1 MEKYPLIKFVL
12 IFILGIILQYLFL
25 IEGIVIFFICLSS
38 AFILILISLFRKYNF
53 AVSRN
58 ILLAIAIASCGA
70 SYYSIM
76 KNDCAEYPFIEPKI
90 KNAVVIGNISSI
102 DLIKKDNLVFEVDV
116 DTIFLGEKI
125 YSKNMVMLARIKL
138 SHSGLKKIYN
148 KIGVGNRIKI
158 IGTII
163 RPRNERNPGEF
174 DYQKYLSQQGI
185 SGIINVYKKDD
196 FEIISNETWVLSNA
210 IHTARKSIDVTISN
224 THNLSTSAL
233 LRGLLLADKS
243 LIENDLRNEFVN
255 AGVIHVLAVSGLHVG
270 FVILI
275 FIFLFRRM
283 NVYLRFILT
292 VLGLFSFMIIT
303 NAPAS
308 VTRATIMAI
317 SMLIAPIA
325 GRNYNSINSLALA
338 ALIILLFD
346 PSQLFNPGFQL
357 SFSAVLSIV
366 IIYPKMNNSILKMGI
381 NSKVI
386 RYLLLFFSVSFAAQI
401 GTLPFTLAYFHR
413 LSLVAFAANLIVIPL
428 IGVIVG
434 LGIFTITITPM
445 FAGLASLYA
454 SANELLSYIL
464 FSVVDFSGSLS
475 FSYLTVGQ
483 FSIMDSII
491 FYLSLGMILTL
502 WNKLN
507 SVAAKLIFM
516 ILIISNCFI
525 LFSVDNYKLLPDKKL
540 SIVAIDIGQGDS
552 FLIKFPNGKYALIDA
567 GDATQYFDNGANVI
581 APLLERLGIDKIDY
595 GFITHI
601 DSDHF
606 MGYYSLVKRNLIKE
620 IIKPQFDSSS
630 QKDIDFE
637 KFLRSSHIPIRY
649 HSKKMN
655 KIGGTAVYM
664 LNDTTD
670 NFYYTLNSNDKSGV
684 LKIVYGKTSFL
695 FMGDAGI
702 KTEKYYQKNYG
713 SFLKVDVLKAGHHG
727 SKTSSCEDFVN
738 LVKPKLAIISAGVAN
753 KFKHPHKDVLER
765 FERYNAKILRTDISG
780 AIILQS
786 DGFEIK
792 NINWNKE

>member
-1 MEKYPLIKFVL
+1 MERYPLIKFVL

-25 IEGIVIFFICLSS
+25 IEGIVIYFICVSATFIFVLLS
-38 AFILILISLFRKYNF
+38 LLRKYNISVF
-53 AVSRN
+53 QN
-58 ILLAIAIASCGA
+58 ILLIIAISACGA
-70 SYYSIM
+70 SYYTIM
-76 KNDCAEYPFIEPKI
+76 KNDCADYPFTEPKI

-102 DLIKKDNLVFEVDV
+102 DLLKKDNLVFEVDA
-116 DTIFLGEKI
+116 DTTFWDDDI
-125 YSKNMVMLARIKL
+125 YAEDISIRSRIKL
-138 SHSGLKKIYN
+138 SQRQLREIYN

-185 SGIINVYKKDD
+185 SCIINVYKKDD
-196 FEIISNETWVLSNA
+196 FVILSNETSVLSNS
-210 IHTARKSIDVTISN
+210 IHSVRKSIDAVISA
-224 THNLSTSAL
+224 THNSSTSAL

-283 NVYLRFILT
+283 NVYLRFVLT

-303 NAPAS
+303 NTPAS

-325 GRNYNSINSLALA
+325 GRNYNSINSLALS

-366 IIYPKMNNSILKMGI
+366 IIYPKMSKSILKWSI
-381 NSKVI
+381 KSKVI
-386 RYLLLFFSVSFAAQI
+386 SYLLLFFSVSFAAQV

-434 LGIFTITITPM
+434 LGIFTIVIAQV
-445 FAGLASLYA
+445 FASLSLYYA

-464 FSVVDFSGSLS
+464 FSVVVFSGSLS
-475 FSYLTVGQ
+475 FSYLTVSQ
-483 FSIMDSII
+483 FSMLDSII

-502 WNKLN
+502 WNRLN
-507 SVAAKLIFM
+507 STAAKVIFM
-516 ILIISNCFI
+516 ILIISNC
-525 LFSVDNYKLLPDKKL
+525 LVWFSVDNYKLLPDNKL
-540 SIVAIDIGQGDS
+540 SVVAIDIGQGDS
-552 FLIKFPNGKYALIDA
+552 FLIKFPDGKYALIDA
-567 GDATQYFDNGANVI
+567 GDATQYFDNGVNVI

-606 MGYYSLVKRNLIKE
+606 MGYYTIVKKHLIKE
-620 IIKPQFDSSS
+620 IIKPQFDPSS

-637 KFLRSSHIPIRY
+637 KFLRNMNIPIHY
-649 HSKKMN
+649 HSKN
-655 KIGGTAVYM
+655 ADKIGGAAVYM

-670 NFYYTLNSNDKSGV
+670 NFYYTLSSNDKSGV
-684 LKIVYGKTSFL
+684 LKIAYGKTSFL

-702 KTEKYYQKNYG
+702 KTEKYYQKKYG

-727 SKTSSCEDFVN
+727 SKTSSSESFVN

-753 KFKHPHKDVLER
+753 KFKHPHKDVIER
-765 FERYNAKILRTDISG
+765 FERHNAKILRTDLSG

-786 DGFEIK
+786 DGYEIK
-792 NINWNKE
+792 NISWNKE